1 MTTLDFDALGHH
13 IGSNFENGN
22 IVDATD
28 DFRDTLK
35 ATEDWMDAIRL
46 VDAVTVYLDSQDLA
60 RLLFRSFSI
69 EHNS

>member
-1 MTTLDFDALGHH
+1 
-13 IGSNFENGN
+13 
-22 IVDATD
+22 
-28 DFRDTLK
+28 
-35 ATEDWMDAIRL
+35 MDAIRL